1 MARQDKLIERFKAR
15 PVDFTWP
22 ELERLLAGLGYTQVK
37 TGKAGGSRRR
47 FVHPDAPVITLHE
60 PHPRKI
66 LKAYQVR
73 QVLEL
78 LEREGLI

>member
-1 MARQDKLIERFKAR
+1 MARKDKLIERFKTK
-15 PVDFTWP
+15 PSDFTWS
-22 ELERLLAGLGYTQVK
+22 ELVRLLSRLGYTQIK

-47 FVHPDAPVITLHE
+47 FVHPQAPIITLHE
-60 PHPRKI
+60 PHPHGI